1 MKYKKISQILN
12 LIIFI
17 CVLIAS
23 ILMFTGIRFMDDEQL
38 LETSGIS
45 LLKFFTVDS
54 NILMGITS
62 LLLIIYSKKTSK
74 WLELLNLCAT
84 TGVSLTFFTVIFY
97 LAPFS
102 QYSYFAFFKNSNLFF
117 HLIVPILSIINYI
130 FYSSSKSLN
139 IKDSFYG
146 LIPMLLY
153 SVYYVS
159 NAILNMSKGRIIAK
173 YDWYGF
179 FANGVASIIFTI
191 IFMLLSTYL
200 ISFLL
205 IYFNKKQKYSNK

>member
-1 MKYKKISQILN
+1 MKYKKVSKFLN
-12 LIIFI
+12 IIIFI
-17 CVLIAS
+17 CVLFAS
-23 ILMFTGIRFMDDEQL
+23 ILMFTGIKFMDNEQL

-62 LLLIIYSKKTSK
+62 LLLIIYSKKTSR

-84 TGVSLTFFTVIFY
+84 AGVSLTFFTVIFY
-97 LAPFS
+97 LAPVS
-102 QYSYFAFFKNSNLFF
+102 EYSYFEFFKNSNLFF
-117 HLIVPILSIINYI
+117 HLIVPVLSIINYI
-130 FYSSSKSLN
+130 FYSSSNNLQLKH
-139 IKDSFYG
+139 SFYG

-153 SVYYVS
+153 SAFYVS
-159 NAILNMSKGRIIAK
+159 NAVLNMNNGKIVAE

-179 FANGVASIIFTI
+179 FANGITSIIFTI

-200 ISFLL
+200 ISILL
-205 IYFNKKQKYSNK
+205 IYLNKKYHEK